1 MIPST
6 EYANRV
12 MPVPWTLAQ
21 HPYDAYFRRPPAP
34 KPQPASPPAQL
45 PQERSARLA
54 ARRIERLLRAAGEA
68 REDAER
74 LLDAVRALSRPLRK
88 DADAVAELLDDL
100 MSRIERLAASY
111 NELQTRLGISQHELQ
126 EQPLRA
132 LGHSLDMWALEG
144 IGGLRHSEDGRLS
157 FDRTAFLRALA
168 ANELPINGTFLAL
181 AAFASRIRNVC
192 ARWIEM
198 PPIEWLNAQSP
209 ELHACAAYGR
219 SAEVYANMPL
229 RGLLLKQQG

>member
-6 EYANRV
+6 AYANHV
-12 MPVPWTLAQ
+12 MPVPWTLAR

-34 KPQPASPPAQL
+34 QPQPASPPAQL

-54 ARRIERLLRAAGEA
+54 AKRIESLLRAAGTS

-74 LLDAVRALSRPLRK
+74 LLDAVRSLSRPLRK

-100 MSRIERLAASY
+100 MSRIESLAASY
-111 NELQTRLGISQHELQ
+111 NVLQTRLGKSQDELQ
-126 EQPLRA
+126 EQAVRA
-132 LGHSLDMWALEG
+132 LGRSLDFAALEE
-144 IGGLRHSEDGRLS
+144 IGGLQVSEDGGLT
-157 FDRTAFLRALA
+157 FNRTTFLRALA
-168 ANELPINGTFLAL
+168 ANELPINGAFLAL

-192 ARWIEM
+192 ARWTEL

-209 ELHACAAYGR
+209 ELHACAAYRR